1 MTINLTIA
9 AADAADLKRQ
19 LRELLG
25 DDTER
30 AFTSS
35 SDRTAEGIKALASG
49 SLASAREA
57 TEARIKEGV
66 KKAALNDTFKVP
78 EPDGAA
84 MAVTK
89 HPVVSTAEEVNL
101 SEAAIETIEIE
112 TDGPWV
118 GLLDVTPEEDT
129 RVSEVYNTTIKPA
142 VLRVSQK
149 HNREGVLKLL
159 EPYNVP
165 NASKITAGHY
175 GALMAEINRLLAD

>member
-25 DDTER
+25 DETQQ
-30 AFTSS
+30 FNTPVL
-35 SDRTAEGIKALASG
+35 TAEDVSALAK
-49 SLASAREA
+49 EA
-57 TEARIKEGV
+57 AETKAKA
-66 KKAALNDTFKVP
+66 KAAAESKAKAEV
-78 EPDGAA
+78 AKA
-84 MAVTK
+84 MAPIAVESVQEAGAK
-89 HPVVSTAEEVNL
+89 LAAENP
-101 SEAAIETIEIE
+101 ATETIEIE

-175 GALMAEINRLLAD
+175 GELMAEINRLLAD